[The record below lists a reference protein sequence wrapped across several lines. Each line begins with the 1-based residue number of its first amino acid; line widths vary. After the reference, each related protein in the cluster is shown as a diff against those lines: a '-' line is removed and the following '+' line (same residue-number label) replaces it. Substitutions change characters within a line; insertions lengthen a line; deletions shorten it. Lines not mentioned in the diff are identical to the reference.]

1 MMNAEFWIK
10 HLALNPH
17 PEGGWYKEVYRA
29 KEEISINAL
38 PNRYNGNRNTATSI
52 YFMLEEGNI
61 SHFHRI
67 KSDEIWYFH
76 AGEACIVYLLHP
88 NGELEAV
95 HLGINIE
102 NGEVLQVLMPK
113 NTWFAAKPLGAYTL
127 VGCMVA
133 PGFDFQDFEL
143 ADEKLLQQYPQ
154 HAEIIS
160 PLIISK

>member
-1 MMNAEFWIK
+1 MNAEFWIK
-10 HLALNPH
+10 HLALHPH

-29 KEEISINAL
+29 QEEISINAL

-52 YFMLEEGNI
+52 YFMLEAGNI

-76 AGEACIVYLLHP
+76 TGEACMIYLLHP
-88 NGELEAV
+88 NGDLEAV
-95 HLGINIE
+95 QLGINVE

-143 ADEKLLQQYPQ
+143 ANEKLLQQYPQ
-154 HAEIIS
+154 HAKIIT